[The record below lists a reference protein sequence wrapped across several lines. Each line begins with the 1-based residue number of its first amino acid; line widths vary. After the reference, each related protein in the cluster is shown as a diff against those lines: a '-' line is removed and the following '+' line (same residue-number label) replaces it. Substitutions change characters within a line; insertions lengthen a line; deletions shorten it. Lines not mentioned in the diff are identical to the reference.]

1 MRLLSNVGIGLPL
14 LLVSTLV
21 ALADDVPVLDVQ
33 PICRGIAMQGG
44 KPDRK
49 GWTGFDIQ
57 RLHQERASRSRRV
70 DEDLVDVR
78 GARKGPLRSIGGTG
92 RGTKLYR
99 TDHLPGDGAGCQ
111 KTASGLRQRH
121 ELANAMTIAC
131 VINSY
136 RQYK

>member
-1 MRLLSNVGIGLPL
+1 MRLLFNVSIGLPL
-14 LLVSTLV
+14 LLISTLV
-21 ALADDVPVLDVQ
+21 AMADDVPVLDVQ
-33 PICRGIAMQGG
+33 PICRGIAMQAANPTEKGG
-44 KPDRK
+44 PDLTFNDCIK
-49 GWTGFDIQ
+49 S
-57 RLHQERASRSRRV
+57 ERAVR
-70 DEDLVDVR
+70 DELTKTWSTF
-78 GARKGPLRSIGGTG
+78 AAPEKGPLRSIGGTG

-111 KTASGLRQRH
+111 KTASGLRQKH